1 LWIAETPVFLPD
13 RTARPGGQ
21 GCTNLGNTTKADW
34 RVRCHICCYS
44 GVRNMRSI
52 LTLLM
57 GLMAFWLSAC
67 STGQPDL
74 YRSSNEQRI
83 YEDGRSVNITNV
95 ESEAEARP
103 FAEQYC
109 GSQNKT
115 AHFQQMELLSYHH
128 IGTMSAV
135 FDCASPPQ

>member
-1 LWIAETPVFLPD
+1 
-13 RTARPGGQ
+13 
-21 GCTNLGNTTKADW
+21 
-34 RVRCHICCYS
+34 
-44 GVRNMRSI
+44 MRST

-67 STGQPDL
+67 SQGGPNL

-83 YEDGRSVNITNV
+83 YEEGRSANITNV

-109 GSQNKT
+109 GSQNKM
-115 AHFQQMELLSYHH
+115 AHFHKMELLTYHH
-128 IGTMSAV
+128 IATMSAA
-135 FDCASPPQ
+135 FYCASPPL